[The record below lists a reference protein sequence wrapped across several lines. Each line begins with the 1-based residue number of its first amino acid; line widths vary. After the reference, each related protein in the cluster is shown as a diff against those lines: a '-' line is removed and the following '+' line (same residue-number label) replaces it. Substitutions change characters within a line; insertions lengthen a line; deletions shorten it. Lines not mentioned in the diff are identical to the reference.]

1 MGTNIVPTPT
11 WMWRITALSN
21 TKIVITNNE
30 VSNAPYPPHG
40 SPAGE
45 AEEIRLFNG
54 KKEDVFVQFS
64 VPTTVTDVVQIG
76 DYSSVDHYK
85 PGHQNGG
92 LKLGSLPRYL
102 VYFLLL

>member
-40 SPAGE
+40 SPADE
-45 AEEIRLFNG
+45 AKEIRLYNN
-54 KKEDVFVQFS
+54 K
-64 VPTTVTDVVQIG
+64 
-76 DYSSVDHYK
+76 
-85 PGHQNGG
+85 
-92 LKLGSLPRYL
+92 
-102 VYFLLL
+102 